1 MVGAN
6 RTTVLSKRS
15 AFLRE
20 PNPLALAIA
29 SFRESGREA
38 LDLGLSNPTRASLP
52 IDRDAVMA
60 ALAQPA
66 AVEYDPEPFGLPSAR
81 RAVSS
86 ELARDGVTIDSER
99 IVLTASTSE
108 AYGFAFKLLC
118 DPGDEVL
125 VPAPSYPLLEHLAQ
139 LEHVRLR
146 SYRLA
151 YDGAW
156 HIDLDSLRRA
166 RTPRTRAVVVV
177 SPNNPTGSYL
187 KRSELG
193 AFSELGLPVVSDE
206 VFARYPLVED
216 AGRVTSALSIEGVLV
231 LALGGLSKLAALPQ
245 MKLAWMLLGG
255 PEAEVSEARER
266 LELIADCYLS
276 VAAPVQLAL
285 PGLLEAMRPTATA
298 IATRARRNLATLR
311 AELAGS
317 AADVLH
323 VEGGW
328 YAVVRLP
335 RLASEEEWVVGL
347 LEREGVLVQPGWFF
361 DFPDEPYAVI
371 SLLTAEVQLAE
382 GARRIR
388 RWVDD
393 RAG

>member
-1 MVGAN
+1 V
-6 RTTVLSKRS
+6 
-15 AFLRE
+15 
-20 PNPLALAIA
+20 
-29 SFRESGREA
+29 
-38 LDLGLSNPTRASLP
+38 D
-52 IDRDAVMA
+52 
-60 ALAQPA
+60 
-66 AVEYDPEPFGLPSAR
+66 
-81 RAVSS
+81 
-86 ELARDGVTIDSER
+86 IDSER

-146 SYRLA
+146 PYRLA

-156 HIDLDSLRRA
+156 HVDLESLRCA

-187 KRSELG
+187 KLSELG

-206 VFARYPLVED
+206 VFARYPLVQDPER
-216 AGRVTSALSIEGVLV
+216 ATSALAIEGVLV

-255 PEAEVSEARER
+255 PNSAVSEARAR

-285 PGLLEAMRPTATA
+285 PALFE
-298 IATRARRNLATLR
+298 ATRVTAAAIGARARENLTALR
-311 AELAGS
+311 SELAGS
-317 AADVLH
+317 AASVLH

-335 RLASEEEWVVGL
+335 RVASEEEWVVGL
-347 LEREGVLVQPGWFF
+347 LEKEGVLVQPGWFF
-361 DFPDEPYAVI
+361 DFSDEPYVI
-371 SLLTAEVQLAE
+371 VSLLTPQGQLTE
-382 GARRIR
+382 GARRMR
-388 RWVDD
+388 HMVDV